1 MSLID
6 QNYHL
11 GYVWAFTQSVGF
23 TPTVRNKECYWG
35 KKWVK

>member
-23 TPTVRNKECYWG
+23 TPTAVNKEGYLV
-35 KKWVK
+35 KKRVK